1 MKKVVAVKNQYLGIN
16 AHLHS
21 FWQKMGGWKEFH
33 TSHIVYLT
41 ALLKTQLLPLGYTAG
56 IEDSLQIRR
65 SESEEGRPES
75 DIAIH
80 DRDPVRPFLPFEGS
94 FAVGEKAEI
103 LAIPDIMLDYEE
115 LSEYRA
121 IAIRNERNDRQESN
135 LVAWIELL
143 SPSNKLQDVKLY
155 RTKRL
160 DLLRIGVVFVE
171 LDYLHE
177 SPPTVSRI
185 PNYAG
190 WRRRSWPSSNAHP
203 YRILIIDPRPQLY
216 EGKAIHYEFD
226 VDEPIPTVQIPL
238 NGSDVLTFDFGPA
251 YHKTLAETFFA
262 YEFVD
267 YSQYPVNFE
276 RYSPEDRQ
284 RIATRMVAVLEAA
297 RDGINLESGPFERP
311 EISFEE
317 AMQRIDQCKAA
328 LARSNR

>member
-33 TSHIVYLT
+33 TSHIVDLT
-41 ALLKTQLLPLGYTAG
+41 RILKNDLLPLGYTAG

-65 SESEEGRPES
+65 EGSDDGYPES

-80 DRDPVRPFLPFEGS
+80 DRDPIRPFLHYEGGV
-94 FAVGEKAEI
+94 ALAEKGQV
-103 LAIPDIMLDYEE
+103 LTIPELLEDEAE

-121 IAIRNERNDRQESN
+121 ISVRSRRNERDEST

-143 SPSNKLQDVKLY
+143 SPSNKLQDVELY
-155 RTKRL
+155 KAKRTE
-160 DLLRIGVVFVE
+160 LLRAGIVYVE

-177 SPPTVSRI
+177 SPPTVRRI
-185 PNYAG
+185 ANYAG
-190 WRRRSWPSSNAHP
+190 WRRRGWSQTNSHA
-203 YRILIIDPRPQLY
+203 YRVLIIDPRPELY

-226 VDEPIPTVQIPL
+226 VDQPIPTVQIPL

-284 RIATRMVAVLEAA
+284 RIAMRMVAVLEAA

-317 AMQRIDQCKAA
+317 AVQRVEKCRLSLQT
-328 LARSNR
+328 NR

>member
-1 MKKVVAVKNQYLGIN
+1 MKKVVSVKNQYLGIN

-41 ALLKTQLLPLGYTAG
+41 TLLKASLLPLGYTAG

-65 SESEEGRPES
+65 SETEEGRPES
-75 DIAIH
+75 DVAIH
-80 DRDPVRPFLPFEGS
+80 DRDPVRS
-94 FAVGEKAEI
+94 FMPYTGGVAVAEKGEVFTI
-103 LAIPDIMLDYEE
+103 SDLLLDYEE

-121 IAIRNERNDRQESN
+121 IAIRSQRNDRQDSS

-160 DLLRIGVVFVE
+160 DLMKLGIVFVE

-177 SPPTVSRI
+177 SPPTFNRI
-185 PNYAG
+185 ANYAG
-190 WRRRSWPSSNAHP
+190 WRRRSWPSPNAHP
-203 YRILIIDPRPQLY
+203 YRIFVIDPRPELY
-216 EGKAIHYEFD
+216 EGTAVHYEFD
-226 VDEPIPTVQIPL
+226 VDEPIPTVKIPL
-238 NGSDVLTFDFGPA
+238 NDTNSLLFDFAPA

-284 RIATRMVAVLEAA
+284 RIAARMVAVLEANSKGV
-297 RDGINLESGPFERP
+297 DLESGPFERP

-317 AMQRIDQCKAA
+317 AVKQIEKYRIAGTHP
-328 LARSNR
+328 SH